1 MKNLVD
7 LTWKVAVTRGVLGIV
22 FGLLLAIWPW
32 SALIFLIMWGIWLL
46 FDAVG
51 WFTTAFAKGQSGG
64 NRVMA
69 VVLGVLAVLVALF
82 AILQPGAVAAG
93 LVIFLG
99 VWLIVRGVVGAIVG
113 ISGAGRGPRALVIV
127 GAVLD
132 ILLGVLFFLDPL
144 GSASVI
150 VVFIAI
156 IMIIWGAVFI
166 AIGLMLRKA
175 ARFASSAR

>member
-1 MKNLVD
+1 M
-7 LTWKVAVTRGVLGIV
+7 

-99 VWLIVRGVVGAIVG
+99 VWLVIRGVVGAIVG

-150 VVFIAI
+150 AI
-156 IMIIWGAVFI
+156 IMIVWGAVFI

-175 ARFASSAR
+175 ARSASSAR